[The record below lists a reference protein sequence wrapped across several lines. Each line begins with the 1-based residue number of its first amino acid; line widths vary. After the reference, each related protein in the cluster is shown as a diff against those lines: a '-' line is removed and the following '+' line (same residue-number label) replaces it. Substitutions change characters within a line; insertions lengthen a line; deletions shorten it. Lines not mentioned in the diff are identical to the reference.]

1 MEIPHEVC
9 EKIKSFIPRD
19 KDMKSPTSDC
29 IKHLVLYDIHY
40 CQFQAFPHLSFV
52 EHAFVALQRI
62 KIVKQ
67 RQREEEEEHRRWE
80 RAREIARRILERR
93 PV

>member
-1 MEIPHEVC
+1 MEFPQDIC
-9 EKIKSFIPRD
+9 EKIKSFISKD

-29 IKHLVLYDIHY
+29 IKHLVLYDIHLR
-40 CQFQAFPHLSFV
+40 QFQAFPHMSFV

-67 RQREEEEEHRRWE
+67 RQREEERLRWE
-80 RAREIARRILERR
+80 RTREIARRILESR